1 MGIKEKIM
9 GVILAFLIIILM
21 LYRMY
26 LSIMDKDTYYY
37 PFAPILILLAVF
49 YIIYNRFF
57 NKRNKKD

>member
-1 MGIKEKIM
+1 MEIKEKIK
-9 GVILAFLIIILM
+9 GIILAFLIIVLM
-21 LYRMY
+21 IHMIY

-57 NKRNKKD
+57 NKRDKKD